1 MKKLRLLIIPLVMA
15 LLAGCGSTPAK
26 DNSTPNTTAN
36 TEVKATEPAKQA
48 ADNSLDEVK
57 KRGKLLIGMSGQ
69 YPPFAYRESDGKLIG
84 FDVEITTEI
93 AKRLGVEAEFVTM
106 PFKGLMAALDSS
118 RFDLIA
124 NQMGITEER
133 VKLYAFS
140 EPYVMSVNQ
149 LLVHKDNKDVNSL
162 ADVRGK
168 KFAASQGSNYETF
181 LIDAG
186 AQIEH
191 YTSNAT
197 IYSDIANGRIT
208 GTMNDRLQIA
218 YLVKSSNL
226 PLKGVGEEE
235 KKSPVALMF
244 RKEGSTALVEAVNQ
258 ALVEMDKDGT
268 FLQISEKWFGIDVRK

>member
-1 MKKLRLLIIPLVMA
+1 MKKLRLLLIPLVIAM
-15 LLAGCGSTPAK
+15 LAGCGGVTPAAEES
-26 DNSTPNTTAN
+26 NMAPAAS
-36 TEVKATEPAKQA
+36 EPTKQA
-48 ADNSLDEVK
+48 APADNSLEEVK

-69 YPPFAYRESDGKLIG
+69 YPPFASREADGKLVG
-84 FDVEITTEI
+84 FDVEITAEI
-93 AKRLGVEAEFVTM
+93 AKRLGVEAEYVTM

-133 VKLYAFS
+133 LQRYAFS
-140 EPYVMSVNQ
+140 APYVQSVNQ
-149 LLVHKDNKDVNSL
+149 LLVHKENTDVKSL
-162 ADVRGK
+162 ADVKGK
-168 KFAASQGSNYETF
+168 KFAASQGSNYEQF

-197 IYSDIANGRIT
+197 VYSDIANGRIT

-218 YLVKSSNL
+218 YLVKNSGL
-226 PLKGVGEEE
+226 PLKGVGEDN

-244 RKEGSTALVEAVNQ
+244 RKEGSTTLVNAVNQ
-258 ALVEMDKDGT
+258 ALDEMDKDGT
-268 FLQISEKWFGIDVRK
+268 FLQISEKYFGIDVRK